1 MNYDIVLD
9 LFINQA
15 IKFNVLNV
23 DHDNYNCGLYDGCDT
38 CPITELP
45 KPHWCNHDGD
55 HFNELNDYLKLHKP
69 ELYI

>member
-15 IKFNVLNV
+15 IKLNILDV
-23 DHDNYNCGLYDGCDT
+23 DNGSYHCGLYGGCNT

-45 KPHWCNHDGD
+45 KPHWCNYDGR
-55 HFNELNDYLKLHKP
+55 HFNKLNDYLKLHHP
-69 ELYI
+69 ELFI